1 MKIFHLLGAAQLL
14 AILFLISKVITL
26 ENQVESL
33 VAINDLQTKEKLKVE
48 EESNDKRFEND
59 KTAVNISSG
68 ESMQALIKDQAN
80 NLSLD
85 NIRQII
91 RKELKASI
99 NEIAHIAK
107 TNKSPKDLL
116 AHISTNPEEVEK
128 TQSQLD
134 FFMSDGEFTA
144 QELNQIETTLTTMNY
159 ADRQRVLNNMA
170 QAMNKANVKF
180 NN

>member
-1 MKIFHLLGAAQLL
+1 
-14 AILFLISKVITL
+14 
-26 ENQVESL
+26 
-33 VAINDLQTKEKLKVE
+33 
-48 EESNDKRFEND
+48 
-59 KTAVNISSG
+59 
-68 ESMQALIKDQAN
+68 MQALIKDQAN